1 MSTLYYVQ
9 QRKPELLIADHT
21 GNILHV
27 MNNDEALANR
37 IVALLNNADEIK
49 AVAGDLDPAFYI
61 ENRDYKP
68 ITFTDRAATELT
80 NGI

>member
-9 QRKPELLIADHT
+9 QRKPDLLIADHT

-37 IVALLNNADEIK
+37 IVTLLNNADEIK
-49 AVAGDLDPAFYI
+49 AVAGDLDPDYNS
-61 ENRDYKP
+61 EERDWKP
-68 ITFTDRAATELT
+68 TAFTDRAATELT